1 MKTKRMPRFFLL
13 FVGFG
18 LLFQSALAAPGLV
31 PAPPRLTAK
40 AWLLTDFHSGRVLA
54 EHNADERVEPASLT
68 KMMTA
73 YVVLSE
79 MAKGTIGE
87 NDEVLVSE
95 KAWRMQGSKMFIEV
109 GKRVPVHE
117 LLKGM
122 VIQSGNDASIALA
135 EHAAGSEDAFVD
147 LMNLY
152 AKRLG
157 LAHTHFAN
165 ATGWPH
171 PDHYTTARD
180 LALLAAALIR
190 DFPEHYE
197 LYKEKEYTWNN
208 IRQFNR
214 NRLLWMDDRVDGVKT
229 GHTES
234 AGYCLVASAAQD
246 DMRLISVVLGTASDN
261 ARASASRKLLNYGFR
276 FYETFLLHKADEPLT
291 EMRIWKGEQELLPL
305 GLAED
310 LYITIP
316 RGQRKQVKASMTVE
330 QQLVAPARKGQPY
343 GEVTIKL
350 GDEILAE
357 KPLVA
362 LQDVPEGSLW
372 RTLVDSVLLMF
383 E

>member
-1 MKTKRMPRFFLL
+1 MKNPARYLLFFL
-13 FVGFG
+13 
-18 LLFQSALAAPGLV
+18 ALWWTAAVAAAPGLV
-31 PAPPRLTAK
+31 PAPPKLAAK
-40 AWLLTDFHSGRVLA
+40 AWLLTDYHSGRVLA

-79 MAKGTIGE
+79 IEKGTIGE
-87 NDEVLVSE
+87 DDRVLVSE
-95 KAWRMQGSKMFIEV
+95 KAWRMKGSKMFIEV
-109 GKRVPVHE
+109 GKRVAVHD

-122 VIQSGNDASIALA
+122 VIQSGNDASVALA
-135 EHAAGSEDAFVD
+135 EHVAGSEDAFVD

-157 LAHTHFAN
+157 MTHTHFTN
-165 ATGWPH
+165 ATGWPD

-180 LALLAAALIR
+180 LARVAAALIR
-190 DFPEHYE
+190 DFPEHYA
-197 LYKEKEYTWNN
+197 LYKEKEFTWHN

-214 NRLLWMDDRVDGVKT
+214 NRLLWIDERVDGIKT

-234 AGYCLVASAAQD
+234 AGYCLVASAEQD
-246 DMRLISVVLGTASDN
+246 GMRLISVVLGTASDK

-276 FYETFLLHKADEPLT
+276 FFETVLLHKADEPLT
-291 EMRIWKGEQELLPL
+291 EMRIWKGEKEMLPL

-316 RGQRKQVKASMTVE
+316 RGQRKKVKARMSVDT
-330 QQLVAPARKGQPY
+330 QLMAPARRGEPH
-343 GEVTIKL
+343 GEVVLTL
-350 GDEILAE
+350 GDTVIAK

-362 LQDVPEGSLW
+362 LEDVPEGGLW
-372 RTLVDSVLLMF
+372 RTLVDSVLLLF

>member
-1 MKTKRMPRFFLL
+1 MKTKFPSWLVLLL
-13 FVGFG
+13 FVGVG
-18 LLFQSALAAPGLV
+18 LAPMRFTTAA
-31 PAPPRLTAK
+31 R

-54 EHNADERVEPASLT
+54 EHHADARVEPASLT

-73 YVVLSE
+73 YVVLAE
-79 MAKGTIGE
+79 LEKGTISE
-87 NDEVLVSE
+87 DDRVPVSE

-109 GKRVPVHE
+109 GKRVPLRD

-135 EHAAGSEDAFVD
+135 EHVAGSEEAFVD

-152 AKRLG
+152 ARRLG
-157 LAHTHFAN
+157 MTHTHFAN
-165 ATGWPH
+165 ATGWPN
-171 PDHYTTARD
+171 PEHYTTARD
-180 LALLAAALIR
+180 LAKLAAALIR
-190 DFPEHYE
+190 DFPEHYG
-197 LYKEKEYTWNN
+197 LYKEKEFTWNH

-214 NRLLWMDDRVDGVKT
+214 NRLLWMDERVDGVKT

-234 AGYCLVASAAQD
+234 AGYCLVASGRQG
-246 DMRLISVVLGTASDN
+246 DMRLISVVLGTASDK

-291 EMRIWKGEQELLPL
+291 EMRIWKGAQEMLPL

-316 RGQRKQVKASMTVE
+316 RGQRKKVKASMTV
-330 QQLVAPARKGQPY
+330 QQRLVAPARKGQPY

-350 GDEILAE
+350 GDEILAQ

-372 RTLVDSVLLMF
+372 RRLVDSALLMF

>member
-13 FVGFG
+13 LVGSF
-18 LLFQSALAAPGLV
+18 LLLQSALAAPGLV
-31 PAPPRLTAK
+31 PAPPRIAAK

-79 MAKGTIGE
+79 LEKGTIGE

-122 VIQSGNDASIALA
+122 VIQSGNDASVALA
-135 EHAAGSEDAFVD
+135 EHVAGSEDAFVD

-157 LAHTHFAN
+157 LTHTHFAN

-180 LALLAAALIR
+180 LAKLAAALIR
-190 DFPEHYE
+190 DFPEHYD

-214 NRLLWMDDRVDGVKT
+214 NRLLWLDERVDGVKT

-246 DMRLISVVLGTASDN
+246 DMRLISVVLGTPSDS

-291 EMRIWKGEQELLPL
+291 EMRIWKGEQEMLPL

-316 RGQRKQVKASMTVE
+316 RGQRKKVKASMTVQ

-350 GDEILAE
+350 GDEVLAE